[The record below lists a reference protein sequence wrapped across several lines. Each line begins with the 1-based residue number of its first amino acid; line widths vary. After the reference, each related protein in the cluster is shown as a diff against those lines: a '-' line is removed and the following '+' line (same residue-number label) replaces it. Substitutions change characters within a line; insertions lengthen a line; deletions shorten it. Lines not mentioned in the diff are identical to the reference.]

1 MSSFRFKENYE
12 IKIWHWRFQC
22 FITVLSHFCVV
33 LNSGFEFMCQSIFCS
48 VLFRPSDPVPQTH
61 TGGDVAASTLLVS
74 EAGRSM
80 NRLWHKMAAVGSMCT
95 EAAQVQLASVC
106 RYQRRQAEELLS
118 LGPTGWTSRSR
129 SYFPPLSLETLSLSP
144 SMSLHLLISPSLP
157 QPSSSSV
164 SIPALRGI
172 CCSPQACLCLCWD
185 DIHLVGRGGFH
196 CSTSSP
202 SPPRVEL
209 ITRSRVP
216 THIKEWVTARVLG
229 TERRDFRVC
238 QL

>member
-1 MSSFRFKENYE
+1 MSSFWFKENYE

-74 EAGRSM
+74 VAGRSM

-129 SYFPPLSLETLSLSP
+129 SYFPPLSLETLSLSLPQCLSISLSLPHFP
-144 SMSLHLLISPSLP
+144 SPAPALSPSLLSGESAVP
-157 QPSSSSV
+157 HRPVCASAEMT
-164 SIPALRGI
+164 SILSG
-172 CCSPQACLCLCWD
+172 
-185 DIHLVGRGGFH
+185 GGGFIVLLLRR
-196 CSTSSP
+196 
-202 SPPRVEL
+202 PRHAWNLLRAPVCL
-209 ITRSRVP
+209 RILKS
-216 THIKEWVTARVLG
+216 EWLHG
-229 TERRDFRVC
+229 C
-238 QL
+238 

>member
-74 EAGRSM
+74 VAGRSM

-118 LGPTGWTSRSR
+118 PGPTGWTSRSR
-129 SYFPPLSLETLSLSP
+129 SYFPPLSLETLSLSL
-144 SMSLHLLISPSLP
+144 SLN
-157 QPSSSSV
+157 V
-164 SIPALRGI
+164 
-172 CCSPQACLCLCWD
+172 
-185 DIHLVGRGGFH
+185 
-196 CSTSSP
+196 SP
-202 SPPRVEL
+202 SPYLSLTSPAQLQLCLHPCSQGNLLFPTGLFVPLLRWHPSYREGGVSL
-209 ITRSRVP
+209 FYFFAVPATR
-216 THIKEWVTARVLG
+216 G
-229 TERRDFRVC
+229 TYYALPC
-238 QL
+238 AYAY